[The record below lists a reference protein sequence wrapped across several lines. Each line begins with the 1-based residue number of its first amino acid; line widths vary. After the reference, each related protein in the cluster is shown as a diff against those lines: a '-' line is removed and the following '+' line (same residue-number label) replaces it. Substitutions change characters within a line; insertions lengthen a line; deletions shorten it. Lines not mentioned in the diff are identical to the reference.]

1 MYNYYDDDQNYYDD
15 EQEQQGE
22 DNKVRE
28 QFYAPRYTINKAMY
42 PKDKLIKIVDFVN
55 PNIFNN
61 GQAIGQLHPTMEVQT
76 LMRNGYSPAS
86 QLPIDEWTPGPED
99 RIFSHIRG
107 SIIVPVHK
115 MFGMTDEDAAN
126 NMIDYFCVSPK
137 RCYNSDTKIKKE
149 DGTVAIG
156 FREHCTN
163 YLNYFEKYY
172 DTDLQ
177 LVGLYGRIK
186 YMIDCCTATYNLS
199 SFLHDLWK
207 YLINPNASAVAM
219 DLNCK
224 LDKMNIEQYNLEL
237 NYKNNK
243 SPVLEYS
250 DYHARILMKMSVM
263 QNIMIP
269 LLTHFIAR
277 NKIDGTKI
285 KDILLK
291 AFDMLFEITKSI
303 YGVDLVSKIYETT
316 SSNVIKN
323 TTNNLTLW
331 EMQIIRGRNSTTHSM
346 ETLENIILQIIP
358 KYAYNKNIIH
368 FNYNAINRDIK
379 FRVTDVPYE
388 FEFVVLSSS
397 KRDDDNN
404 SECDKYEA
412 HAVKFNEASM
422 IQTKVNCATSMKRI
436 EMKYGPFDE
445 NEILFYYHQL
455 KNSEGK
461 IVNSLQKTLV
471 TYLFAKEFDDT
482 QSAKIVNIRQYII
495 LIIAARRLLESY
507 KMFQLPYMIGGK
519 VLRVVTRKNINK
531 KELQKIESSK
541 YYPLI
546 HEKYNNEKIEK
557 DVILSLIA
565 QILSSEFQTIDYYH
579 PENNGLTINVI
590 PDIVSEEVCRF
601 VMLI

>member
-1 MYNYYDDDQNYYDD
+1 MYNYYDDEENYY
-15 EQEQQGE
+15 EEE
-22 DNKVRE
+22 RENDNAPKE
-28 QFYAPRYTINKAMY
+28 QFYAPRYQLNKALY
-42 PKDKLIKIVDFVN
+42 PEGTLIPIVNIVN
-55 PNIFNN
+55 TDIFKN
-61 GQAIGQLHPTMEVQT
+61 QKESVSQLHPVESANS
-76 LMRNGYSPAS
+76 LRKNGYMNSNQP
-86 QLPIDEWTPGPED
+86 PIDEWKPAPED
-99 RIFSHIRG
+99 RIFTHIRG
-107 SIIVPVHK
+107 SIIVPIHK
-115 MFGMTDEDAAN
+115 LFGMSDDDVSN

-149 DGTVAIG
+149 DGSVAIG

-172 DTDLQ
+172 DTDYQ
-177 LVGLYGRIK
+177 LVNLYARIK
-186 YMIDCCTATYNLS
+186 YMIDCCTSAYTLN

-207 YLINPNASAVAM
+207 YLINPNASAIAM

-250 DYHARILMKMSVM
+250 DYHAKILMKMSVM

-269 LLTHFIAR
+269 MLTHFIAR

-285 KDILLK
+285 KQVLLK
-291 AFDMLFEITKSI
+291 AFDMLFKITNDI
-303 YGVDLVSKIYETT
+303 YKVDLVAKIFETT

-323 TTNNLTLW
+323 TNNNATLW
-331 EMQIIRGRNSTTHSM
+331 DMQIIRGRNSTTHSM

-412 HAVKFNEASM
+412 HAVKINEASM
-422 IQTKVNCATSMKRI
+422 IQTKVNCSTSMKRI

-445 NEILFYYHQL
+445 REIMFYYQQL
-455 KNSEGK
+455 KNSDGK

-519 VLRVVTRKNINK
+519 VMRVVTRKNINK

-579 PENNGLTINVI
+579 PENNGLTINVV